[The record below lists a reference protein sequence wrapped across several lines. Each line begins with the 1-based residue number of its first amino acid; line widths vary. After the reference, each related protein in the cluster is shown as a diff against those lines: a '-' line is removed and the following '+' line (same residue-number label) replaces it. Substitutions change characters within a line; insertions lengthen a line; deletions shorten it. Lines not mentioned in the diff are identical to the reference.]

1 VSRQPQRRQRIPA
14 DVDREDRLLAGLTA
28 RQLAILTFAGLAAW
42 AIILAVTPP
51 LPLPVAAA
59 LAAPVGAAGA
69 VLALGRRD
77 GLPADRLTLAAL
89 QQRLAPRR
97 QVLAPE
103 GVVPAPAWAVPP
115 GAHPALAPLGFPARE
130 VGDGGVVDLGPDGA
144 ALVCLASPVNF
155 SLRTPAEQ
163 DALIAAFARVL
174 NAVTAPLQI
183 VVRAERVDLRGS
195 VAALR
200 ERAGGLPHPALEAA
214 CHQHAG
220 FLEELAGRRDV
231 LRRQVLLVLREPTST
246 PTAAAAPTLRRRAE
260 DTAAGLAAAGIQL
273 TPLDSQAAAEVLRQ
287 AADPLAPARP
297 AGLAPPEAIITRAG
311 GTP

>member
-1 VSRQPQRRQRIPA
+1 MSRQPQRRQRIPA
-14 DVDREDRLLAGLTA
+14 DVDRDDRLLAGLTA
-28 RQLAILTFAGLAAW
+28 RQLAILALAGLAAW
-42 AIILAVTPP
+42 AIILAATPP
-51 LPLPVAAA
+51 LPLPLAAA

-89 QQRLAPRR
+89 QQRLAPCR

-103 GVVPAPAWAVPP
+103 GVVPTPAWATPP
-115 GAHPALAPLGFPARE
+115 GAPPAPAPLRFPARE

-183 VVRAERVDLRGS
+183 VVRAERVDLRAG

-200 ERAGGLPHPALEAA
+200 EQAGGLPYPALEVACREHAA
-214 CHQHAG
+214 

-231 LRRQVLLVLREPTST
+231 LRRQVLVVLREPT
-246 PTAAAAPTLRRRAE
+246 PDAAATLTLRRRAE

-287 AADPLAPARP
+287 AADPHAPARP
-297 AGLAPPEAIITRAG
+297 AGLAAPEAIITRAG

>member
-1 VSRQPQRRQRIPA
+1 MSRQPQRRQRIPA

-28 RQLAILTFAGLAAW
+28 RQLAILAVAGLAAW

-77 GLPADRLTLAAL
+77 GLAADRLTLAAL
-89 QQRLAPRR
+89 QQRLAPCR

-103 GVVPAPAWAVPP
+103 GVVPAPAWATPP
-115 GAHPALAPLGFPARE
+115 GTQPAPAPLRFPARE
-130 VGDGGVVDLGPDGA
+130 VGDGGVVDLGPDGE
-144 ALVCLASPVNF
+144 ALVCLAGPVNF
-155 SLRTPAEQ
+155 SLRTPVEQ

-200 ERAGGLPHPALEAA
+200 EQAGGLPHPALEAA

-231 LRRQVLLVLREPTST
+231 LRRQVLLVLREPT
-246 PTAAAAPTLRRRAE
+246 PAPAAALTLRRRAE

-311 GTP
+311 GIP